1 MKPTDTAADL
11 AGGHNTAFEAR
22 AAALRARVADAAQ
35 TLVERGIQ
43 PTVTRIRAALGG
55 GSPNDLAPALRSWR
69 ETAWTDDFAAA
80 SKGGSPAGRIPPSIA
95 DLVHELWQRAF
106 TTASLEL
113 KHGPTA
119 RQVTTRT
126 AEVDSLRTQLS
137 AVRQQLERES
147 LAYGE
152 LRAQA
157 ARHETIARQAL
168 VRAEDAE
175 TRARDLLREL
185 GGARQKMAQL
195 SAELKQRR
203 QPAHPARSI
212 KGRDSTLHQQRAA
225 STSKRVKRTARG
237 RAAASVRPRPP
248 AKKRPSYQSK
258 KESRGA
264 MGKPKHAS
272 GTGLARRGHR

>member
-1 MKPTDTAADL
+1 MKSTDTATDL

-69 ETAWTDDFAAA
+69 ETARTDDFAAA

-106 TTASLEL
+106 TAASLEL
-113 KHGPTA
+113 QHGPAA
-119 RQVTTRT
+119 RQVTART

-137 AVRQQLERES
+137 SLRQQLERES

-157 ARHETIARQAL
+157 ARHESIARQSL
-168 VRAEDAE
+168 MRAQDAE

-195 SAELKQRR
+195 AAELKQRK
-203 QPAHPARSI
+203 QPAQSL
-212 KGRDSTLHQQRAA
+212 KGRNSAHHHQRAT
-225 STSKRVKRTARG
+225 STSKHVKRTPRARAVSTITRSSAVQKG
-237 RAAASVRPRPP
+237 L
-248 AKKRPSYQSK
+248 AKQSK
-258 KESRGA
+258 KQSKRA
-264 MGKPKHAS
+264 MGK
-272 GTGLARRGHR
+272 RRG